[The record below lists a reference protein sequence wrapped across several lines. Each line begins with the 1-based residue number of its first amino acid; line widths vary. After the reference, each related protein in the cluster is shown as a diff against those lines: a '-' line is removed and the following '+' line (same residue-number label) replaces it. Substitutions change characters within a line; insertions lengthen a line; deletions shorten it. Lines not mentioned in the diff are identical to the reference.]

1 MFTILRKG
9 DVNVYCCESRFN
21 TNQPIDCY
29 ALMKPSFCHILH
41 RFSVTMEPDFA
52 IANN

>member
-9 DVNVYCCESRFN
+9 DVNVSCCLSRFKP
-21 TNQPIDCY
+21 NQPIDCY
-29 ALMKPSFCHILH
+29 TLMKPSFCHMLH
-41 RFSVTMEPDFA
+41 RFSVTMESDFA